1 MTLKRASFYCHI
13 EPRWVDVRF
22 LIVHVIPPKFRL
34 YFCEVLIAKAGANN
48 VGSNRIW
55 DSERTPW
62 TANGFELYD
71 QHQCESIMFA
81 DLKKSRRTR
90 RERHAGANKSIGGS
104 SGNTLIQPTILSFV
118 VFNPLCPNF
127 WVKVVVQISMKD
139 SWSNWDCRKRSA
151 YQGSS
156 TNH

>member
-34 YFCEVLIAKAGANN
+34 NFCEVLIAKAGANN

-55 DSERTPW
+55 DSERTPCA
-62 TANGFELYD
+62 ANGFELYD

-81 DLKKSRRTR
+81 DLKKS
-90 RERHAGANKSIGGS
+90 ANKE
-104 SGNTLIQPTILSFV
+104 
-118 VFNPLCPNF
+118 
-127 WVKVVVQISMKD
+127 
-139 SWSNWDCRKRSA
+139 RKA
-151 YQGSS
+151 CMGK
-156 TNH
+156 